1 MQVHKAVITA
11 WISLAFAFVAA
22 GNARAQGEGTSL
34 GPIVVA
40 RHAGAEAID
49 VSGTAPAGRALSI
62 TVISTPNKD
71 LPDVVISRTVVVPNA
86 NGAYA
91 VTLSIAPGF
100 MRGSVITVIASPLMG
115 GSAIRASYTVDWPV
129 FSTPLDKD
137 HL

>member
-11 WISLAFAFVAA
+11 CVSLAFAFATA

-34 GPIVVA
+34 GPIAVA

-62 TVISTPNKD
+62 TLVSTPNKD

-91 VTLSIAPGF
+91 TTLSIAPGF
-100 MRGSVITVIASPLMG
+100 MHGSVITVIASPLTG
-115 GSAIRASYTVDWPV
+115 GPAVRATYPIDWPI

>member
-11 WISLAFAFVAA
+11 CVSLAIAFVAA

-34 GPIVVA
+34 GPIAVA

-71 LPDVVISRTVVVPNA
+71 LPDVVISRSLVVPNA
-86 NGAYA
+86 NGAYSA
-91 VTLSIAPGF
+91 TLSIAPAF
-100 MRGSVITVIASPLMG
+100 MRGSVITVIASPLTG
-115 GSAIRASYTVDWPV
+115 GPAVRVTYPVDWPV

>member
-11 WISLAFAFVAA
+11 FIGLGIASGTA
-22 GNARAQGEGTSL
+22 GNACAQGEGTSL
-34 GPIVVA
+34 GPIAVA

-62 TVISTPNKD
+62 TLVSTPNKD

-91 VTLSIAPGF
+91 ATLSIAPGF
-100 MRGSVITVIASPLMG
+100 MRGSVITVIASPLTG
-115 GSAIRASYTVDWPV
+115 GPAVRVPYQVDWPV
-129 FSTPLDKD
+129 FSTPLDND
-137 HL
+137 HI